1 MPKIDKIISIG
12 AQVVTAGAGVAMVY
26 LATGKKDD
34 DDNDK
39 KEEESNA
46 IRENQ
51 KSIEDVKLNLKILMI
66 DFQIWKPLIINNIK

>member
-51 KSIEDVKLNLKILMI
+51 KSIEDVKAELEN
-66 DFQIWKPLIINNIK
+66 INDRLSDLEAANNK